1 MPASLL
7 SFGIEKN
14 KMNFWVVLLYLW
26 WNMGSS
32 LYTRKQ
38 AIVNA
43 AEAHVSSPSP
53 KKFKVQPS
61 AGIRLWRVFFRHSG
75 SCSCGLCASRT
86 YCELNA
92 DYYCTLLCDRLWPAV
107 RRKQPG
113 VLNKG
118 VILQHGNAPP
128 HRARQTVE
136 KIEEISPRDFHL
148 DHWKNLLEASSL
160 RIMKMFNN
168 MSYSFYMQPTKTSM
182 LQASADL

>member
-26 WNMGSS
+26 WNMHGFIIIHQKASDRQCSGS
-32 LYTRKQ
+32 TRVFAK
-38 AIVNA
+38 
-43 AEAHVSSPSP
+43 P

-92 DYYCTLLCDRLWPAV
+92 DYYCTLLSDRLWPAF

-118 VILQHGNAPP
+118 VILQHDNAPP
-128 HRARQTVE
+128 HARQTVE